1 MHSCDIWQ
9 RWARPSLAQRQPTRE
24 STIWI
29 WQLCHVTE
37 HSKSHIWDR
46 TLRSTEIKI
55 PYMGPNRIPL
65 KRLNISF
72 VTMNT
77 KMKLRWRVE
86 HTHTHTAAKR
96 PLIIFINKITENIY
110 IFRSIS
116 TLFFF
121 LLLVLTQN
129 YLQRSLCH
137 VQWQPQAVGL
147 FLFIVVFFWLGEVM
161 NGR

>member
-1 MHSCDIWQ
+1 MNCWSHRPKSSRTSHSIDKPLFIRWWAGLFVFTIWSATELKKIYLGEGWHLDPPNIYTMVTPLDIWQ
-9 RWARPSLAQRQPTRE
+9 RWARPSPAQRQPTRE
-24 STIWI
+24 STIRI

-72 VTMNT
+72 VTMIT

-86 HTHTHTAAKR
+86 HTQTHTHTHTHT
-96 PLIIFINKITENIY
+96 P
-110 IFRSIS
+110 RSHS
-116 TLFFF
+116 
-121 LLLVLTQN
+121 LV
-129 YLQRSLCH
+129 
-137 VQWQPQAVGL
+137 
-147 FLFIVVFFWLGEVM
+147 
-161 NGR
+161 